1 VSKPPETHLFFL
13 DRNLGRN
20 KFSNILRAKGL
31 RIEVHDEH
39 FSPDASDPE
48 WLSEVGQRG
57 WVVVT
62 VDRRIRY
69 RQLEWLAFKAGM
81 VRAFAFSSGNLR
93 AEEMAGI
100 FLKALP
106 KIKRFLEEEQ
116 APFLATITKSG
127 DVLMLKR

>member
-1 VSKPPETHLFFL
+1 MSKPPEPPVFFL

-20 KFSNILRAKGL
+20 KFSNTLRALGL
-31 RIEVHDEH
+31 RIEVHDDH
-39 FSPDASDPE
+39 FRPDASDAE
-48 WLSEVGQRG
+48 WLREVGARR

-62 VDRRIRY
+62 IDRRIRY
-69 RQLEWLAFKAGM
+69 RQLEWLACKAGM

-100 FLKALP
+100 FVKALP
-106 KIKRFLEEEQ
+106 NIIRFLDEQ
-116 APFLATITKSG
+116 QGPFLATITKSG

>member
-1 VSKPPETHLFFL
+1 VSKPPDPPVFFL

-20 KFSNILRAKGL
+20 KFSNILRAQGL
-31 RIEVHDEH
+31 RIEVHDDH

-48 WLSEVGQRG
+48 WLTEVGERG

-106 KIKRFLEEEQ
+106 KIRRFLEEEQ
-116 APFLATITKSG
+116 PPFLATITKSG

>member
-1 VSKPPETHLFFL
+1 VSKPPETFVFFL

-31 RIEVHDEH
+31 RIEVHDDH
-39 FSPDASDPE
+39 FNPDASDPE
-48 WLSEVGQRG
+48 WLTEVGKRE

-93 AEEMAGI
+93 AEEMARI

-106 KIKRFLEEEQ
+106 KIGRFLEEEQ

-127 DVLMLKR
+127 EVLMLKR

>member
-1 VSKPPETHLFFL
+1 VSKLPETTVFFL

-20 KFSNILRAKGL
+20 KFSNILRAQGL

-48 WLSEVGQRG
+48 WLSVVGERE

-100 FLKALP
+100 FLRALP
-106 KIKRFLEEEQ
+106 EILRFLEEER

-127 DVLMLKR
+127 HVQMLKR

>member
-1 VSKPPETHLFFL
+1 VSKPPETPVFFL

-20 KFSNILRAKGL
+20 KFSNILRTEGL
-31 RIEVHDEH
+31 RIEVHDDH
-39 FSPDASDPE
+39 FKPDASDPE
-48 WLSEVGQRG
+48 WLSEVGERG

-93 AEEMAGI
+93 AEEMAEI
-100 FLKALP
+100 FVKALP
-106 KIKRFLEEEQ
+106 KIMLFLEEEQ

-127 DVLMLKR
+127 HVQMLKR

>member
-1 VSKPPETHLFFL
+1 VSKPPETPVFFL

-20 KFSNILRAKGL
+20 KFAKILRAQGL
-31 RIEVHDEH
+31 RIEVHDDH
-39 FSPDASDPE
+39 FKPDAPDPE
-48 WLSEVGQRG
+48 WLSEVGERG

-81 VRAFAFSSGNLR
+81 VRAFAFSSGNMR
-93 AEEMAGI
+93 AEEMAKI

-106 KIKRFLEEEQ
+106 KIIRFLKEEQ

-127 DVLMLKR
+127 DVRILRR

>member
-1 VSKPPETHLFFL
+1 VSKPPEKPVFFL

-20 KFSNILRAKGL
+20 KFSNILRAHGL
-31 RIEVHDEH
+31 QIEVHDDH
-39 FSPDASDPE
+39 FKPDAPDPE
-48 WLSEVGQRG
+48 WLTEVGARG
-57 WVVVT
+57 WIVVT

-93 AEEMAGI
+93 AEEMAEI

-106 KIKRFLEEEQ
+106 KIMRSVEERN
-116 APFLATITKSG
+116 APFLVTITKSG
-127 DVLMLKR
+127 DVQMLKE

>member
-1 VSKPPETHLFFL
+1 MSKLPETTVFFL

-20 KFSNILRAKGL
+20 KFSNILRAQGL

-48 WLSEVGQRG
+48 WLSVVGERE

-100 FLKALP
+100 FLRALP
-106 KIKRFLEEEQ
+106 EILRFLEEER

-127 DVLMLKR
+127 HVQMLKR

>member
-1 VSKPPETHLFFL
+1 VSKPPEPPVFFL

-20 KFSNILRAKGL
+20 KFSNILREHGL
-31 RIEVHDEH
+31 RIEVHDDH
-39 FSPDASDPE
+39 FRPDASDPE
-48 WLSEVGQRG
+48 WLSEVGARG

-62 VDRRIRY
+62 IDRRIRY

-81 VRAFAFSSGNLR
+81 LRAFAFSSGNLR
-93 AEEMAGI
+93 AEEMAAI
-100 FLKALP
+100 FVKALP
-106 KIKRFLEEEQ
+106 KIMRFLDEEQ

>member
-1 VSKPPETHLFFL
+1 MSKQPETPVFFL

-20 KFSNILRAKGL
+20 KFSNILRTRGL
-31 RIEVHDEH
+31 RIEVHDDH
-39 FSPDASDPE
+39 FRPDASDPE
-48 WLSEVGQRG
+48 WLTEVGARQ
-57 WVVVT
+57 WIVVT

-93 AEEMAGI
+93 AEEMAEI

-106 KIKRFLEEEQ
+106 KITRCVEGLRP
-116 APFLATITKSG
+116 PFLATITKSG
-127 DVLMLKR
+127 DVHILKQ

>member
-1 VSKPPETHLFFL
+1 MSKPPETPVFFL

-20 KFSNILRAKGL
+20 KFSNILRAHGL
-31 RIEVHDEH
+31 RIEVHDDH
-39 FSPDASDPE
+39 FKPDASDPE
-48 WLSEVGQRG
+48 WLTEAGARR
-57 WVVVT
+57 WIVVT

-93 AEEMAGI
+93 AEEMAEI

-106 KIKRFLEEEQ
+106 KITRFVEELNP
-116 APFLATITKSG
+116 PFLATITKSG
-127 DVLMLKR
+127 DVHVLRR

>member
-1 VSKPPETHLFFL
+1 M
-13 DRNLGRN
+13 
-20 KFSNILRAKGL
+20 
-31 RIEVHDEH
+31 HDDH
-39 FSPDASDPE
+39 FNPDASDPE
-48 WLSEVGQRG
+48 WLTEVGKRE

-93 AEEMAGI
+93 AEEMARI
-100 FLKALP
+100 FLKALS
-106 KIKRFLEEEQ
+106 KIGRFLEEEQ

-127 DVLMLKR
+127 EVLMLKR

>member
-1 VSKPPETHLFFL
+1 MSKPPEPPVFFL

-20 KFSNILRAKGL
+20 KFSNILREHGL
-31 RIEVHDEH
+31 RIEVHDDH
-39 FSPDASDPE
+39 FRPDASDPE
-48 WLSEVGQRG
+48 WLSEVGARG

-62 VDRRIRY
+62 IDRRIRY

-81 VRAFAFSSGNLR
+81 LRAFAFSSGNLR
-93 AEEMAGI
+93 AEEMAAI
-100 FLKALP
+100 FVKALP
-106 KIKRFLEEEQ
+106 KIMRFLDEEQ

>member
-1 VSKPPETHLFFL
+1 MSKQPETFVFFL

-20 KFSNILRAKGL
+20 KFSNILRARGL

-48 WLSEVGQRG
+48 WLTEVGQRG

-106 KIKRFLEEEQ
+106 KIRRSLEEEQ